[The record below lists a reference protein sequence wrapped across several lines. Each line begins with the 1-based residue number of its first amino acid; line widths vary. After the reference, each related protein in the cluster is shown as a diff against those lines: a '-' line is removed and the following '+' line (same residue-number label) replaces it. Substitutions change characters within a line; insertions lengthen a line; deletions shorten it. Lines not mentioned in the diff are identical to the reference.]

1 MRIGRRVF
9 ICTLLGGVALGA
21 QGERPSS
28 AAAMTHIGK
37 GYELVQ
43 NDRLAEAAQEFR
55 ADKSEVINNLIL
67 SAIIILGLQSAAG
80 SRPRSSLRGV
90 SARSRVARAGRIASN
105 ALSPWTTSTRSPTPS
120 RNMVIGPARTF
131 VRVRR

>member
-1 MRIGRRVF
+1 MSIRFPPQAAGLQCLDGMRIGQRVF

-21 QGERPSS
+21 QGEWPSS

-67 SAIIILGLQSAAG
+67 SAIIILGITIGRGLASA
-80 SRPRSSLRGV
+80 
-90 SARSRVARAGRIASN
+90 IF
-105 ALSPWTTSTRSPTPS
+105 TSGIVEP
-120 RNMVIGPARTF
+120 
-131 VRVRR
+131 